1 MLEAD
6 RMFRLA
12 LVLRRDAKV
21 ELLKRVP
28 LFAGCSKKELGEI
41 AMVADE
47 IDVGAGQ
54 VLTAEGDSGREFFV
68 LVDGAADVRRNGR
81 KVSALGSGDF
91 FGEIA
96 LVSDR
101 PRTATVT
108 TTVPVRLL
116 VVTDRAFR
124 ELMRKV
130 PSIQLKVLTA
140 LADRLAAD
148 AV

>member
-47 IDVGAGQ
+47 IDVGPGQ
-54 VLTAEGDSGREFFV
+54 VLTTEGDSGREFFV
-68 LVDGAADVRRNGR
+68 LVEGSADVRRNGR

>member
-1 MLEAD
+1 M
-6 RMFRLA
+6 
-12 LVLRRDAKV
+12 LRRDAKV

-47 IDVGAGQ
+47 IDVGAGE
-54 VLTAEGDSGREFFV
+54 VLTTEGDSGREFFV
-68 LVDGAADVRRNGR
+68 LVDGAAEVHRNGR
-81 KVSALGSGDF
+81 RVSALGSGDF

-96 LVSDR
+96 LVSER

>member
-1 MLEAD
+1 M
-6 RMFRLA
+6 
-12 LVLRRDAKV
+12 LRRDAKI

-28 LFAGCSKKELGEI
+28 LFAGCSKKEIGEI
-41 AMVADE
+41 ALVADE
-47 IDVGAGQ
+47 LDVGAGE
-54 VLTAEGDSGREFFV
+54 VLTSQGTSGREFFV
-68 LVDGAADVRRNGR
+68 LVDGAAEVRRNGR
-81 KVSALGSGDF
+81 KVATLGSGDF

-108 TTVPVRLL
+108 TTSPGRVL

-124 ELMRKV
+124 ELMRNM

>member
-1 MLEAD
+1 MLH
-6 RMFRLA
+6 RNR
-12 LVLRRDAKV
+12 KV
-21 ELLKRVP
+21 ELLKRAP

-41 AMVADE
+41 ARVADE
-47 IDVGAGQ
+47 IDFGAGH
-54 VLTAEGDSGREFFV
+54 VLTREGASGREFFV
-68 LVDGAADVRRNGR
+68 LVDGAAEVRRNGR
-81 KVSALGSGDF
+81 KVSTLGSGDF

-96 LVSDR
+96 LVSER

-108 TTVPVRLL
+108 TTAPARLL

-124 ELMRKV
+124 ELMRNV

-140 LADRLAAD
+140 LADRLAHD

>member
-1 MLEAD
+1 
-6 RMFRLA
+6 
-12 LVLRRDAKV
+12 VLRRDAKI

-47 IDVGAGQ
+47 IDIGAGE
-54 VLTAEGDSGREFFV
+54 VLTTEGDSGREFFV
-68 LVDGAADVRRNGR
+68 LVDGAAEVRRNGR

-96 LVSDR
+96 LVSER

-108 TTVPVRLL
+108 TTMPVRLL